1 MIKNTLFNLIFL
13 VIGFWIIIFGFWL
26 DIDFFK
32 INSIEQK
39 IRQIKDNTRISILI
53 FAIGLTLTYI
63 SKIIILVPAT
73 LVFSFLIP
81 GILLRQ
87 KKSKIQDKKMQ
98 QWIVFID
105 DLSSSIRAGFTL
117 SEGLLQALSNSD
129 DPLKSDFHEAIFE
142 FQRSGEISKVMEILR
157 KEIKDA
163 VGVSALRILSVVL
176 KTGANDLASSLTIL
190 SNSSRETL
198 NLIQDLKA
206 KQSWVINGARISI
219 IAPWLILL
227 VLWTQENV
235 RLAYQNLTGQFIL
248 ILVAIVGAVGYSA
261 MKRIG
266 KLEFMRNVELS

>member
-1 MIKNTLFNLIFL
+1 MLIKQFNLF
-13 VIGFWIIIFGFWL
+13 
-26 DIDFFK
+26 
-32 INSIEQK
+32 
-39 IRQIKDNTRISILI
+39 
-53 FAIGLTLTYI
+53 
-63 SKIIILVPAT
+63 
-73 LVFSFLIP
+73 
-81 GILLRQ
+81 
-87 KKSKIQDKKMQ
+87 
-98 QWIVFID
+98 
-105 DLSSSIRAGFTL
+105 
-117 SEGLLQALSNSD
+117 
-129 DPLKSDFHEAIFE
+129 
-142 FQRSGEISKVMEILR
+142 MEILR